1 MTMDFDPGLLR
12 AFVAV
17 KEAGGFTRAGERL
30 NLTQS
35 AISHQIRR
43 LEEKVGRHLLH
54 RTTRRLTLTE
64 DGEEFLRH
72 ATQILSSLE
81 ALAQRFQPSPVTGVV
96 RFGVPES
103 FMGDRLPPLLCQF
116 ARAFPS
122 VRLDVSVTTYL
133 DLRAMIEADELDLA
147 VVLTTPDKMEEL
159 VLRRTQFVWIAAET
173 FEAQS
178 GSLPLALAPAHCV
191 NRQVG
196 LRALAETSVEWHV
209 VFTSPSQ
216 QGLRAAVLAG
226 LGITILTREDLE
238 PGMKIVDGQYGL
250 PPLSKVDFA
259 LVWGQNGQ
267 TLAAREFAQMI
278 LNMPQTACSP
288 ILSSKTGLRT
298 NTKGS
303 HQKRGGLPVR
313 V

>member
-1 MTMDFDPGLLR
+1 MDFDPVLLR

-17 KEAGGFTRAGERL
+17 KETGGFTRAGLRL

-43 LEEKVGRHLLH
+43 LEEQVGRPLLH
-54 RTTRRLTLTE
+54 RTTRHQTLTE

-72 ATQILSSLE
+72 AERILASLD
-81 ALAQRFQPSPVTGVV
+81 ALTQRFQPSPVSGVV

-122 VRLDVSVTTYL
+122 VRLDISVTTYL
-133 DLRAMIEADELDLA
+133 DLRSMIEADELDLA
-147 VVLTTPDKMEEL
+147 VVLCMSGKKSEL
-159 VLRRTQFVWIAAET
+159 ALRQTQFVWVAADT
-173 FEAQS
+173 FDAPPH
-178 GSLPLALAPAHCV
+178 GSLPLALAPAQCV

-196 LRALAETSVEWHV
+196 LAALAKTPVEWHV
-209 VFTSPSQ
+209 VFTSPSH

-226 LGITILTREDLE
+226 LGVTVLTRDDLE

-250 PPLSKVDFA
+250 PSLPKINFT
-259 LVWGQNGQ
+259 LVWGKSGQ
-267 TLAAREFAQMI
+267 TLASREFAQMI
-278 LNMPQTACSP
+278 LNMPQPRRKSIRSRKA
-288 ILSSKTGLRT
+288 
-298 NTKGS
+298 
-303 HQKRGGLPVR
+303 
-313 V
+313 

>member
-1 MTMDFDPGLLR
+1 MDFDPGLLR

-17 KEAGGFTRAGERL
+17 KETGGFTRAGRRL

-43 LEEKVGRHLLH
+43 LEEQVGRQLLR

-64 DGEEFLRH
+64 DGQEFLRH
-72 ATQILSSLE
+72 AEQILASLN
-81 ALAQRFQPSPVTGVV
+81 ALSQRFLPSSVSGVV

-147 VVLTTPDKMEEL
+147 VVLCMSGKQKDEL
-159 VLRRTQFVWIAAET
+159 VLRQTQFVWVAAET
-173 FEAQS
+173 FDAPR
-178 GSLPLALAPAHCV
+178 GSLPLALAPAQCV

-196 LRALAETSVEWHV
+196 LTALAGTSIEWHV
-209 VFTSPSQ
+209 VFTSPSH

-226 LGITILTREDLE
+226 LGITVLTLDDLE
-238 PGMKIVDGQYGL
+238 PGMKVVDDEYGL
-250 PPLSKVDFA
+250 PSLPKVAFTLA
-259 LVWGQNGQ
+259 WSQNGP

-278 LNMPQTACSP
+278 LNMPQTRHSP
-288 ILSSKTGLRT
+288 VQSRKSALKA
-298 NTKGS
+298 NTRS
-303 HQKRGGLPVR
+303 LHQKRRVR
-313 V
+313 STT

>member
-1 MTMDFDPGLLR
+1 MDFDPKLLR

-17 KEAGGFTRAGERL
+17 KETGGFTRAGEGL

-43 LEEKVGRHLLH
+43 LEEQVGRQLLR

-72 ATQILSSLE
+72 AEQILISLN
-81 ALAQRFQPSPVTGVV
+81 ALTRRFLPSPVSGVV

-116 ARAFPS
+116 ARAFPA

-147 VVLTTPDKMEEL
+147 VVLCKSGKKDEL
-159 VLRRTQFVWIAAET
+159 VLRQTKFVWVAAET
-173 FEAQS
+173 FEAPH
-178 GSLPLALAPAHCV
+178 GSLPLALAPAQCV

-196 LRALAETSVEWHV
+196 IASLAGTPIEWHV
-209 VFTSPSQ
+209 VFTSPSH

-226 LGITILTREDLE
+226 LGITVLTLEDLE
-238 PGMKIVDGQYGL
+238 PGMKVVDGQYGL
-250 PPLSKVDFA
+250 PSLPKVDFA
-259 LVWGQNGQ
+259 LAWSENGA
-267 TLAAREFAQMI
+267 TSAVKEFAQMI
-278 LNMPQTACSP
+278 LNMPQTRH
-288 ILSSKTGLRT
+288 SSAQFRKNKLA
-298 NTKGS
+298 TKAS
-303 HQKRGGLPVR
+303 SQKVR
-313 V
+313 LA

>member
-1 MTMDFDPGLLR
+1 MDFDPGLLR

-17 KEAGGFTRAGERL
+17 KEAGGFTRASQRL

-43 LEEKVGRHLLH
+43 LEEQVGRQLLH
-54 RTTRRLTLTE
+54 RTTRRFTLTE

-72 ATQILSSLE
+72 AVQILSSLD

-103 FMGDRLPPLLCQF
+103 FMGDRLPRLLCQF

-147 VVLTTPDKMEEL
+147 VVLATSEKKNEL
-159 VLRRTQFVWIAAET
+159 VLRRTQFVWVAAET
-173 FEAQS
+173 FEPPG
-178 GSLPLALAPAHCV
+178 GSLPLALAPAQCV

-226 LGITILTREDLE
+226 LGITILTREDVE
-238 PGMKIVDGQYGL
+238 PGIKIVDGQYGL
-250 PPLSKVDFA
+250 PSLPKVDFA

-267 TLAAREFAQMI
+267 TLATREFAQMI
-278 LNMPQTACSP
+278 LNMPEMPRSPVLASKTALRTRDRAV
-288 ILSSKTGLRT
+288 IKSSK
-298 NTKGS
+298 S
-303 HQKRGGLPVR
+303 
-313 V
+313 

>member
-1 MTMDFDPGLLR
+1 VSSINDIHLLRMADFDPGLLR
-12 AFVAV
+12 AIVAV
-17 KEAGGFTRAGERL
+17 KETGGFTRAGQRL

-43 LEEKVGRHLLH
+43 LEEQVGRPLLY

-72 ATQILSSLE
+72 AQQILSSLD
-81 ALAQRFQPSPVTGVV
+81 ALTQRFQPSPVSGVV

-147 VVLTTPDKMEEL
+147 VVLATSDKKDEL
-159 VLRRTQFVWIAAET
+159 VLRRTQFVWVAADT
-173 FEAQS
+173 FEAPP
-178 GSLPLALAPAHCV
+178 GSLPLALAPAQCV

-196 LRALAETSVEWHV
+196 LKALAGTPVKWHI

-216 QGLRAAVLAG
+216 EGLRAAVLAG
-226 LGITILTREDLE
+226 LGVTVLTRDDLE

-250 PPLSKVDFA
+250 PSLPKVDFA
-259 LVWGQNGQ
+259 LVWGRNGQ
-267 TLAAREFAQMI
+267 TLAAREFARMI
-278 LNMPQTACSP
+278 LAMPRP
-288 ILSSKTGLRT
+288 R
-298 NTKGS
+298 
-303 HQKRGGLPVR
+303 HRGIR
-313 V
+313 

>member
-1 MTMDFDPGLLR
+1 MDFDPGLLR

-17 KEAGGFTRAGERL
+17 RDTGGFTRAGQRL

-43 LEEKVGRHLLH
+43 LEEQVGRQLLR

-72 ATQILSSLE
+72 AEQILISLD
-81 ALAQRFQPSPVTGVV
+81 ALTERFLPSPVSGVV

-116 ARAFPS
+116 GRAFPS
-122 VRLDVSVTTYL
+122 VRLDISVTTYL

-147 VVLTTPDKMEEL
+147 VVLCMSGTKDEL
-159 VLRRTQFVWIAAET
+159 ILRKTRFVWVAAET
-173 FEAQS
+173 FEAPR
-178 GSLPLALAPAHCV
+178 GSLPLALAPAQCV

-196 LRALAETSVEWHV
+196 IAALARTPIEWHV
-209 VFTSPSQ
+209 VFTSPSH

-226 LGITILTREDLE
+226 LGITVLTLEDLE
-238 PGMKIVDGQYGL
+238 PGMKVVDGQYGL
-250 PPLSKVDFA
+250 PSLPKVDFA
-259 LVWGQNGQ
+259 LAWSENGQ
-267 TLAAREFAQMI
+267 TLASREFSQMI
-278 LNMPQTACSP
+278 LNMPQP
-288 ILSSKTGLRT
+288 RHWPVQFSKSALATKTSLR
-298 NTKGS
+298 
-303 HQKRGGLPVR
+303 QKRRVR
-313 V
+313 STT

>member
-1 MTMDFDPGLLR
+1 MDFDPGLLR

-17 KEAGGFTRAGERL
+17 KETGGFTRAGQRL

-43 LEEKVGRHLLH
+43 LEEQVGRQLLR

-72 ATQILSSLE
+72 AEQILASLN
-81 ALAQRFQPSPVTGVV
+81 ALTQRFLPSPVSGVV

-147 VVLTTPDKMEEL
+147 VVLCMSGKKDEL
-159 VLRRTQFVWIAAET
+159 VLRQTQFVWVAAET
-173 FEAQS
+173 FDAPH
-178 GSLPLALAPAHCV
+178 GSLPLALAPAQCV
-191 NRQVG
+191 NRRIG
-196 LRALAETSVEWHV
+196 LAALAETSIEWHV
-209 VFTSPSQ
+209 VFTSPSH

-226 LGITILTREDLE
+226 LGITVLTLDDLE
-238 PGMKIVDGQYGL
+238 PGMKVVDGQYGL
-250 PPLSKVDFA
+250 PSLPKVDFTLA
-259 LVWGQNGQ
+259 WSENGP

-278 LNMPQTACSP
+278 LNMPQTRHSP
-288 ILSSKTGLRT
+288 VQSRKNALKT
-298 NTKGS
+298 NTRNR
-303 HQKRGGLPVR
+303 HQKRRLR
-313 V
+313 STT

>member
-1 MTMDFDPGLLR
+1 MTLDFDPGLLR

-17 KEAGGFTRAGERL
+17 KEAGGFTRAGQRL

-43 LEEKVGRHLLH
+43 LEEQVGRQLLY

-72 ATQILSSLE
+72 AVQILSSLD
-81 ALAQRFQPSPVTGVV
+81 ALAQRFQPSPVAGVV

-103 FMGDRLPPLLCQF
+103 FMGDRLPRLLCQF

-147 VVLTTPDKMEEL
+147 VVLATPDRKNEL
-159 VLRRTQFVWIAAET
+159 VLRRTKFVWAAAET
-173 FEAQS
+173 FEAPS
-178 GSLPLALAPAHCV
+178 GSLPLALAPAQCV

-196 LRALAETSVEWHV
+196 LRTLAETSVEWHV

-226 LGITILTREDLE
+226 LGVTVLTREDIE

-250 PPLSKVDFA
+250 PPLPKVDFA
-259 LVWGQNGQ
+259 LVWGQGGQ
-267 TLAAREFAQMI
+267 TLAAWEFAQMI
-278 LNMPQTACSP
+278 LNMPQTPSLQIVPSKAALKTKP
-288 ILSSKTGLRT
+288 RGPNQARRENQSS
-298 NTKGS
+298 
-303 HQKRGGLPVR
+303 
-313 V
+313 